1 MIYKTFFL
9 VTAILIGC
17 GAETDN
23 SKVKRNMKVKEE
35 KFTLPIRIG
44 EAPEIGKVPP
54 QLQFTD
60 KSPKE
65 IYQKLHDWMFSTFPK
80 VRKEPTRISVPS
92 SKAMWLDENENV
104 GHIDAFM
111 PTSGSREFTHL
122 HLDGSIHTVL
132 GTEVE
137 SEIIAKKWGLRHMY
151 YNQGVKEVLV
161 YAPRNEKELEL
172 LKSIIIKS
180 YEYATGLNFI
190 NKKKRN

>member
-17 GAETDN
+17 GAETN
-23 SKVKRNMKVKEE
+23 NLKAKRNMKVKEE
-35 KFTLPIRIG
+35 KFILPMRIG

-65 IYQKLHDWMFSTFPK
+65 VYQKLHDWMFSTFPK

-92 SKAMWLDENENV
+92 SIAMWLDENENV

-111 PTSGSREFTHL
+111 PPPGSREFTHL

-132 GTEVE
+132 GTEIE
-137 SEIIAKKWGLRHMY
+137 NEILAKKWGVRHMY
-151 YNQGVKEVLV
+151 YNRGVKEVLV
-161 YAPRNEKELEL
+161 YAPRNEEELEI
-172 LKSIIIKS
+172 LKSVIIKS
-180 YEYATGLNFI
+180 YEYATGLTF
-190 NKKKRN
+190 KK